1 MISLRIF
8 LLFLPLM
15 VMACNNDVTNSQNPS
30 ENPVNPIDTIKKIK
44 YLALGDSYT
53 IGQSVEINER
63 FPVQLIDSLRRRGY
77 KCENTQIIAR
87 TGWRTDD
94 LMTAINTQNITD
106 TFDLVSLLIGVNN
119 QYQGKP
125 ISVYRTEFRQLLER
139 AIAFAGGD
147 VDKVFVLS
155 IPDYS
160 VTPFGS
166 SNAQQISS
174 EIDAF
179 NAVNLEITDSL
190 KVQYFD
196 ITPISRMAAN
206 DPALLANDQ
215 LHPSGKMYRLWVSL
229 MLNVVEAKLD

>member
-8 LLFLPLM
+8 WLFLPLM
-15 VMACNNDVTNSQNPS
+15 VTACNNDATIPPS
-30 ENPVNPIDTIKKIK
+30 NPVNPIDTTEKIK

-53 IGQSVEINER
+53 IGQSVAINDR
-63 FPVQLIDSLRRRGY
+63 FPVQLIDSLRLRGY
-77 KCENTQIIAR
+77 KCENAEIIAR

-94 LMTAINTQNITD
+94 LMTAINAQNIKD

-119 QYQGKP
+119 QYQGRP
-125 ISVYRTEFRQLLER
+125 ISVYRTQFRTLLER
-139 AIAFAGGD
+139 AIALAGGD
-147 VDKVFVLS
+147 KNKVFVLS
-155 IPDYS
+155 IPDYG

-166 SNAQQISS
+166 SNMQQISA

-190 KVQYFD
+190 AVQYFD
-196 ITPISRMAAN
+196 ITPISRLAAN
-206 DPALLANDQ
+206 DAALLANDG

-229 MLNVVEAKLD
+229 MLNEVEEMLD